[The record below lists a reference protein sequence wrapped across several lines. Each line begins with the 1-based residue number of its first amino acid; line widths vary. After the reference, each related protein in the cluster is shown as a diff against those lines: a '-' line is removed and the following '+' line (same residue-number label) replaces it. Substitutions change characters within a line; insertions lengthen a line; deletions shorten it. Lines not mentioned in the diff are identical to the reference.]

1 MVRLAWHDSATY
13 NASISSWPQCGGA
26 NGSIRFDTELVHGG
40 NAGLVKAVG
49 YLKKFKEKFS
59 SVSWADLMQMASVI
73 GIKLCGGPDI
83 PMRWGRIDV
92 VAASQCPKEGNLPDG
107 NAPFGDASAD
117 ASTHL
122 RRVFYRL
129 GLSNRDIVAL
139 SGAHTLG
146 RAFKQRSGT
155 APEGYGKGTKFTDGK
170 FVARGDGKRGVGM
183 SGGRSWTKKWLT
195 FDNSYFKERDNHL
208 LVLETDATLRSDPE
222 FSPYF
227 NLYAESEEI
236 FFRDYALA
244 HSMLSELGSKFS
256 PPAGFVVNFAQA
268 KL

>member
-1 MVRLAWHDSATY
+1 
-13 NASISSWPQCGGA
+13 
-26 NGSIRFDTELVHGG
+26 
-40 NAGLVKAVG
+40 
-49 YLKKFKEKFS
+49 
-59 SVSWADLMQMASVI
+59 
-73 GIKLCGGPDI
+73 
-83 PMRWGRIDV
+83 MRWGRIDV
-92 VAASQCPKEGNLPDG
+92 VAATQCPKEGNLPDG
-107 NAPFGDASAD
+107 NAPFGDGSAD

-122 RRVFYRL
+122 RRVFYRM

-170 FVARGDGKRGVGM
+170 FVARSDGKIGVGM
-183 SGGRSWTKKWLT
+183 SGGRSWTKKWLK
-195 FDNSYFKERDNHL
+195 FDNSYFKERDNQL

-244 HSMLSELGSKFS
+244 HSTLSELGSKFS